1 VPVIFLEKNANHCT
15 LDAASALAEGDK
27 LQPNYRRTLSTIDSR
42 LGIYIWL
49 GTEGQGKE
57 K

>member
-1 VPVIFLEKNANHCT
+1 MNANHCI
-15 LDAASALAEGDK
+15 LDAATLAEGDK
-27 LQPNYRRTLSTIDSR
+27 LKPNYGRTLSTIDSR